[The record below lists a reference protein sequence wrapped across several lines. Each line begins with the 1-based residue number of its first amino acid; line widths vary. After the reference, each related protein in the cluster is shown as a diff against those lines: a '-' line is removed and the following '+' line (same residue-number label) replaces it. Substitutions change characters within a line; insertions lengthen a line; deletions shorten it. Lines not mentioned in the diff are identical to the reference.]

1 MQLFTGVG
9 VALLTLL
16 DSAGDVDLDATGD
29 LAADLAGRG
38 MQAVLA
44 CGTTGEPATLTPA
57 ERHEVV
63 AAVRGAVPAQIPVI
77 AGTGAPTADLAAMLT
92 ADAVS
97 AGADAI
103 LAWPPAGS
111 ADLAGYAALTEY
123 FEAVAAAAQGRPVLA
138 YHFPKVSAPGVPVQ
152 ALATLPVIG
161 VKDSSGDP
169 NRLLE
174 EIARYRGDTYTG
186 SSALL
191 TLCGPA
197 GGAGA
202 ILAAAN
208 VEPELCC
215 AAFAGDG
222 AAQRALADVHLAGRA
237 GGPPA
242 LKQILAERRGL
253 SALSRAS

>member
-16 DSAGDVDLDATGD
+16 DSDGDVDFDATGD

-57 ERHEVV
+57 ERHEVIAV
-63 AAVRGAVPAQIPVI
+63 VRGAVPAHVPVI
-77 AGTGAPTADLAAMLT
+77 AGTGAPTAELAAMLT
-92 ADAVS
+92 ADAIG

-111 ADLAGYAALTEY
+111 ADLAGYFATVAE
-123 FEAVAAAAQGRPVLA
+123 AAAGRPVLA
-138 YHFPKVSAPGVPVQ
+138 YHFPKISAPGVPVE

-169 NRLLE
+169 NRLLA
-174 EIARYRGDTYTG
+174 EITRYPGATYTG

-202 ILAAAN
+202 LLAAAN

-215 AAFAGDG
+215 AAFGGDG
-222 AAQRALADVHLAGRA
+222 AAQRALADVHLAGQA

-242 LKQILAERRGL
+242 LKQILAQRRGL

>member
-1 MQLFTGVG
+1 MELFTGVG

-16 DSAGDVDLDATGD
+16 APDGGVDAVATGE
-29 LAADLAGRG
+29 LAADLERRG
-38 MQAVLA
+38 VRAVLA
-44 CGTTGEPATLTPA
+44 CGTTGEPATLSDA
-57 ERHEVV
+57 ERAEVIAAAR
-63 AAVRGAVPAQIPVI
+63 AAVTVPLI
-77 AGTGAPTADLAAMLT
+77 AGTGAPTAARAAALT
-92 ADAVS
+92 AQAVG

-103 LAWPPAGS
+103 LAWPPPGS
-111 ADLAGYAALTEY
+111 EDLPGYFA
-123 FEAVAAAAQGRPVLA
+123 AVAGAAAGRPVLA

-152 ALATLPVIG
+152 ALAELPVIG

-174 EIARYRGDTYTG
+174 ELTQYAGATYTG

-191 TLCGPA
+191 TLA
-197 GGAGA
+197 GLSGAAGA

-215 AAFAGDG
+215 AAFGGDG
-222 AAQRALADVHLAGRA
+222 GAQRALAEVHLAGRA

-242 LKQILAERRGL
+242 LKQILAQRHGM

>member
-57 ERHEVV
+57 ERHEVIAV
-63 AAVRGAVPAQIPVI
+63 VRGAVPARIPVI
-77 AGTGAPTADLAAMLT
+77 AGTGAPTAELAAMLT
-92 ADAVS
+92 ADAVN

-111 ADLAGYAALTEY
+111 ADLAGYFA
-123 FEAVAAAAQGRPVLA
+123 AVAAAAQGRPVLA
-138 YHFPKVSAPGVPVQ
+138 YHFPKVSAPGVPVE

-174 EIARYRGDTYTG
+174 EITRYPGDTYTG

-208 VEPELCC
+208 VEPELCA
-215 AAFAGDG
+215 AAFGGDG